1 MSEKGKS
8 RSMPRASRRAFLR
21 SGAALAAGGAALP
34 AAALAQSAGD
44 ADLARLQGRRR
55 IVLKGGVVL
64 SLDARVGDFAQAD
77 VLIED
82 GKIRE
87 VRPAIALSEEA
98 TAVVDAGRRI
108 VLPGFI
114 DTHHHFYQASC
125 ATSSPTVSS
134 TPTTIAT

>member
-1 MSEKGKS
+1 M
-8 RSMPRASRRAFLR
+8 
-21 SGAALAAGGAALP
+21 
-34 AAALAQSAGD
+34 
-44 ADLARLQGRRR
+44 
-55 IVLKGGVVL
+55 VL

-82 GKIRE
+82 GRIRE

-125 ATSSPTVSS
+125 ATSSPTACS